1 MEFCEICDNMLY
13 LRAEEDNVLVKYC
26 KRKDCGFTK
35 QVESGVSLKVSQ
47 TIYSEDQLLYDQYQ
61 NKYLRHDPTLPRIR
75 DPGLTCPNK
84 ECSAPRDAPPQIIY
98 IKYQTTNMRYMYC
111 CDYCGHVFKL
121 KK

>member
-1 MEFCEICDNMLY
+1 MLY
-13 LRAEEDNVLVKYC
+13 LRAEEDDTILVKYC
-26 KRKDCGFTK
+26 KRKECGFMKKVGKGET
-35 QVESGVSLKVSQ
+35 LKVSQ

-61 NKYLRHDPTLPRIR
+61 NKYLRYDPTLPRIR
-75 DPGLTCPNK
+75 DPSMTCPNK
-84 ECSAPRDAPPQIIY
+84 ECSAPADAPPQIIY